1 MEYRVIDR
9 NNWCRK
15 EYFEHYLKEVPCTY
29 SITTKL
35 DITAIKKQRL
45 KLYPTMLYCIT
56 KIVNLYEQF
65 RTAFRTDGTLVIY
78 NEMLPCYTVF
88 HQDTKTFS
96 NIWTEFSDDYDT
108 FCKRYNEDVLQF
120 GTREA
125 MMAKP
130 NMPENAFTVSMI
142 P

>member
-9 NNWCRK
+9 SNWQRK
-15 EYFEHYLKEVPCTY
+15 EYFEHYLKVVPCTY

-56 KIVNLYEQF
+56 KIVNRYEQF

-96 NIWTEFSDDYDT
+96 SIK
-108 FCKRYNEDVLQF
+108 C
-120 GTREA
+120 
-125 MMAKP
+125 M
-130 NMPENAFTVSMI
+130 
-142 P
+142 